1 MQEDG
6 ENMGTED
13 QAVLSNRDGFTVFRF
28 GKYTIRFRAPYSLE
42 RYTEIKEI
50 SMGQASYTRN
60 ENDSKRVK
68 AYAGTLLKK
77 HEIHKAEV

>member
-6 ENMGTED
+6 ENMGTEN

-42 RYTEIKEI
+42 RYTKSRKSALYRPHIPEMKTI
-50 SMGQASYTRN
+50 RN
-60 ENDSKRVK
+60 V
-68 AYAGTLLKK
+68 
-77 HEIHKAEV
+77 

>member
-6 ENMGTED
+6 ENMGTEN

-42 RYTEIKEI
+42 RYTKSRKSAWYRPHIPEMKTI
-50 SMGQASYTRN
+50 RN
-60 ENDSKRVK
+60 V
-68 AYAGTLLKK
+68 
-77 HEIHKAEV
+77 